1 MKTLIRSSDRCAF
14 MVIIDTLPLLHHDI
28 SARYISR
35 YNVHA
40 LPTADRS
47 LQHRRSDVRACA
59 RAPVARLCVED
70 HPVKTVSVSAGVFAY
85 DGKHAREC
93 PGIPDSYFSLNIQY
107 RVRRNAND
115 HNYEHTQIRSAH
127 FTSTCT
133 CVRLNT
139 RSLIHA
145 TGMILSVSCN
155 NEQSRRAVAVQLGL
169 FPFNS

>member
-93 PGIPDSYFSLNIQY
+93 PGIPDSYFSLADPIGTL
-107 RVRRNAND
+107 
-115 HNYEHTQIRSAH
+115 HEHLH
-127 FTSTCT
+127 
-133 CVRLNT
+133 L
-139 RSLIHA
+139 RSLKYALPYPRHRDDFI
-145 TGMILSVSCN
+145 GEL
-155 NEQSRRAVAVQLGL
+155 QQ
-169 FPFNS
+169 